1 MFICSWSGSFFF
13 CCPRYHLKRLLPMPI
28 VHCSPCRP
36 KAVLNLGEQL
46 SCVKTPRDGSQTS
59 THNHRQARKQR
70 RCLVPVASNKRPRNR
85 RPRQPSNGDNRAGLS
100 HIRSNLCGRGAS
112 CAIDTG
118 YREMIAPE
126 TKPNTAA
133 QAIRPAAVVMRIQ
146 PRSMMLL
153 AAYTQTSMFRRP
165 NRPPKIPV

>member
-1 MFICSWSGSFFF
+1 MFICSWSGPFFF

-100 HIRSNLCGRGAS
+100 HIRSNLLRSGCQLCYRHGIQGDDRSRDKAKHCCPGDKAGSCGDA
-112 CAIDTG
+112 D
-118 YREMIAPE
+118 
-126 TKPNTAA
+126 
-133 QAIRPAAVVMRIQ
+133 PAEKHDAVGGV
-146 PRSMMLL
+146 
-153 AAYTQTSMFRRP
+153 YTD
-165 NRPPKIPV
+165 